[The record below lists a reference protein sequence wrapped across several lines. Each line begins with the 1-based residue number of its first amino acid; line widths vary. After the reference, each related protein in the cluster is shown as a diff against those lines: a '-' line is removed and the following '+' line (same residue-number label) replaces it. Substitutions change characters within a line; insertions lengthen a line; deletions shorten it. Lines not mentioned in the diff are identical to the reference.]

1 MEIFA
6 KNDAFIRES
15 NLDKKNT
22 FVLNHNKF
30 STLTKDEYRKL
41 LGKKQVKNQNV
52 SSVLLSE
59 QNLSDNV
66 DWRTK
71 GAVNPIQN

>member
-1 MEIFA
+1 MGIQSKFQEHISQYGISYGTKEEYEFRMEIFA

-41 LGKKQVKNQNV
+41 LGKKQVKN
-52 SSVLLSE
+52 
-59 QNLSDNV
+59 
-66 DWRTK
+66 
-71 GAVNPIQN
+71 